1 MPGDDENALP
11 PQQQV
16 DKPRQ
21 DLNVSP
27 FLPPIDPDEA
37 SQAWEKWCKL
47 FVKKLRFFRVTDLQD
62 KMDALS
68 IYGGEHIDD
77 LTDTLQ
83 DPEDGDVNLST

>member
-1 MPGDDENALP
+1 MGGGESCIHYYLP
-11 PQQQV
+11 
-16 DKPRQ
+16 
-21 DLNVSP
+21 
-27 FLPPIDPDEA
+27 